1 MSEQVQV
8 RTGAAERLSQLVQLA
23 TVEGNDDAFARFE
36 SLLAELYP
44 LVHSRLTSER
54 PTDRALLFTW
64 AGRSA
69 DRPLVL
75 MAHYDVVPVDSGE
88 PWGGD
93 PFSGEIRDGI
103 VWGRGTLDDKAEL
116 LVILEAV
123 ENLLSAGF
131 TPEHDIYLAFG
142 GNEETYGSGARAI
155 ANVLRD
161 REITPWLVLDEGGA
175 VVDAPLAFLRAPAA
189 MVGVAEKGIMTV
201 ELIAGGAGGHA
212 SAPPNAIATNRL
224 ARAIVR
230 VQKKPFR
237 ARMTRPFRRML
248 AEFAPR
254 VTAGYRVLLW
264 LLRVVPV
271 VPAVI
276 LARSGGEQA
285 ALVRTTV
292 AVTMLDASR
301 AANVLP
307 SSARATLNI
316 RVALSDTVDS
326 VTAHLRRAIRDDA
339 IEIRVIESNEAT
351 PASPTDVAQFAAL
364 AAAVEASYP
373 GTVTAPYVMMAATDS
388 RHFAPF
394 SAATY
399 RFAPIAMNR
408 QQRDSIHGVDEN
420 VSVESVE
427 RGEIFY
433 RHLISNHGH

>member
-1 MSEQVQV
+1 MFEQEQV
-8 RTGAAERLSQLVQLA
+8 RTGAADRLSQLVKLA
-23 TVEGNDDAFARFE
+23 TVEGNDDAFARFD

-44 LVHSRLTSER
+44 LTHSRLAIER
-54 PTDRALLFTW
+54 PTDRSLLFTW
-64 AGRSA
+64 QGRRA
-69 DRPLVL
+69 ERPLVL

-88 PWGGD
+88 PWAGD
-93 PFSGEIRDGI
+93 PFSGDIRDGI
-103 VWGRGTLDDKAEL
+103 VWGRGTLDDKSEL
-116 LVILEAV
+116 LTILEAV
-123 ENLLSAGF
+123 ENLLAADF
-131 TPEHDIYLAFG
+131 TPEHDVYLAFG
-142 GNEETYGSGARAI
+142 GNEETYGSGALAT
-155 ANVLRD
+155 ANLLRE
-161 REITPWLVLDEGGA
+161 RGITPWLVLDEGGA
-175 VVDAPLAFLRAPAA
+175 VVDAPLSFVRAPAA

-201 ELIAGGAGGHA
+201 ELVAAGAGGHA
-212 SAPPNAIATNRL
+212 SAPPNDIATNRL
-224 ARAIVR
+224 ALAILR
-230 VQKKPFR
+230 LERRQFR

-248 AEFAPR
+248 AQFAPR
-254 VTAGYRVLLW
+254 VSPGYRVLLW
-264 LLRVVPV
+264 LLRAVPV
-271 VPAVI
+271 LPALV

-316 RVALSDTVDS
+316 RLALSDTVET
-326 VTAHLRRAIRDDA
+326 VVAHLRRAIRDDS
-339 IEIRVIESNEAT
+339 IEIRVLEASEAT
-351 PASPTDVAQFAAL
+351 PASPTDTAQFAAVT
-364 AAAVEASYP
+364 AAVEASYP

-394 SAATY
+394 SAATF

-420 VSVESVE
+420 VSVDSVE